1 MHEGF
6 MELALKEARCAL
18 DQGEVPIGAVMVYQG
33 QLIAKGHNQVEQ
45 LKDPTAHAEM
55 IVITQAANALDRWR
69 LNGTT
74 LYVTVEPCAM
84 CAGALV
90 LARVER
96 IVFGASD
103 PRRGACGSVINL
115 TRGIDIIEGVLRE
128 ACQSIIQG
136 FFRCRRD
143 E

>member
-1 MHEGF
+1 